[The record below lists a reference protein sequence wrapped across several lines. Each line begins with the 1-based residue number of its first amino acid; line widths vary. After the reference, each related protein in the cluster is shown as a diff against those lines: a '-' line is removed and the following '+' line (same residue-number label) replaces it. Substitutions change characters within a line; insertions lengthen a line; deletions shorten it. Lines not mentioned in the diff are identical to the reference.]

1 MDKQPP
7 NSTPI
12 NKQSTAYERWELPA
26 LLESERNPAHATIKL
41 PTLAEIESLRQD
53 AYDEGFKLGQAE
65 GFKQGLTNGLKNGEQ
80 RIQQQLKTLIEE
92 FATPMKAQE
101 DRIEKVLLE
110 LTLEISK
117 GIIKRELS
125 IDSTCVLTIL
135 EHIFTE
141 IDDQEQKFRI
151 QLNPMDLNTVS
162 QYLLSQH
169 GDQARYQLIED
180 KKITQGGC
188 IVRSDAHYID
198 VRIETRLKKALDQV
212 YERSNGL
219 LAPDSNEARLEP
231 ENVLDLN
238 DRAETKNT
246 ESVTPVVAASDA
258 TRQLKKADLSAMPF
272 FDNEAT

>member
-7 NSTPI
+7 NSAPI

-26 LLESERNPAHATIKL
+26 LLENERNPAHATIKL
-41 PTLAEIESLRQD
+41 PTLAEIETLRQD

-65 GFKQGLTNGLKNGEQ
+65 GFKQGLTNGLKNGEL

-92 FATPMKAQE
+92 FAAPMKAQE
-101 DRIEKVLLE
+101 DRIEKALLE

-125 IDSTCVLTIL
+125 IDSNCVLTIL

-162 QYLLSQH
+162 QYLLTQH
-169 GDQARYQLIED
+169 GDQTRYQLIED

-198 VRIETRLKKALDQV
+198 ARIETRLNKTLDQV

-219 LAPDSNEARLEP
+219 LVPASNEASLRP
-231 ENVLDLN
+231 VNVLDLN
-238 DRAETKNT
+238 ERAETKNT
-246 ESVTPVVAASDA
+246 EAVTPVVAASDA
-258 TRQLKKADLSAMPF
+258 TRQLKKADLSSMPF

>member
-7 NSTPI
+7 NSAPI

-26 LLESERNPAHATIKL
+26 LLENERNPAHATIKL
-41 PTLAEIESLRQD
+41 PTLAEIETLRQD

-65 GFKQGLTNGLKNGEQ
+65 GFKQGLTNGLKNGEL

-92 FATPMKAQE
+92 FSAPMKAQE
-101 DRIEKVLLE
+101 DRIEKALLE

-125 IDSTCVLTIL
+125 IDSNCVLTIL

-162 QYLLSQH
+162 QYLLTQH
-169 GDQARYQLIED
+169 GEQTRYQLIED

-198 VRIETRLKKALDQV
+198 ARIETRLNKTLDQV

-219 LAPDSNEARLEP
+219 LVPASNEASLRP
-231 ENVLDLN
+231 VNVLDLN
-238 DRAETKNT
+238 ERAETKNT
-246 ESVTPVVAASDA
+246 EAVTPVVAASDA
-258 TRQLKKADLSAMPF
+258 TRQLKKADLSSMPF

>member
-7 NSTPI
+7 NSAPI

-26 LLESERNPAHATIKL
+26 LLENERNTAHATIKL
-41 PTLAEIESLRQD
+41 PTLAEIETLRQD

-65 GFKQGLTNGLKNGEQ
+65 GFKQGLTNGLKNGEL

-92 FATPMKAQE
+92 FAAPMKAQE
-101 DRIEKVLLE
+101 DRIEKALLE

-125 IDSTCVLTIL
+125 IDSNCVLTIL

-162 QYLLSQH
+162 QYLLTQH
-169 GDQARYQLIED
+169 GDQTRYQLIED

-198 VRIETRLKKALDQV
+198 ARIETRLNKTLDQV

-219 LAPDSNEARLEP
+219 LVPASNEASLRP
-231 ENVLDLN
+231 VNVLDLN
-238 DRAETKNT
+238 ERAETKNT
-246 ESVTPVVAASDA
+246 EAVTPVVAASDA
-258 TRQLKKADLSAMPF
+258 TRQLKKADLSSMPF

>member
-7 NSTPI
+7 NSAPI

-26 LLESERNPAHATIKL
+26 LLENERNPAHATIKL
-41 PTLAEIESLRQD
+41 PTLAEIETLRQD

-65 GFKQGLTNGLKNGEQ
+65 GFKQGLTNGLKNGEV

-92 FATPMKAQE
+92 FAAPMKAQE
-101 DRIEKVLLE
+101 DRIEKALLE

-162 QYLLSQH
+162 QNLLTQH
-169 GDQARYQLIED
+169 GDQTRYQLIED

-198 VRIETRLKKALDQV
+198 ARIETRLNKTLDQV

-219 LAPDSNEARLEP
+219 LVPASNEASLEP

-238 DRAETKNT
+238 ERAETKNT
-246 ESVTPVVAASDA
+246 EAVTPVVAASDA
-258 TRQLKKADLSAMPF
+258 TRQLKKVDLSSMPF